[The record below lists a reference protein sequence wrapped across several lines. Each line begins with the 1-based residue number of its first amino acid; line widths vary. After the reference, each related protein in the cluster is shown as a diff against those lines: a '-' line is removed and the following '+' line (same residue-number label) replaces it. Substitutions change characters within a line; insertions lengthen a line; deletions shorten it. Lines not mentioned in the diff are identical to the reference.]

1 MGQTLYYL
9 ESDIFETMTLTA
21 NKEYYKNLLMKKLT
35 AFSAELRSTIDGMT
49 DVSEK
54 NPDLSD
60 MATAES
66 NTSFALSLR
75 ERESQMVAEIAAAL
89 ERIEKGIY
97 GICEEC
103 GEEISEGR
111 LKVAPETTLCIDCKR
126 EQEFA

>member
-60 MATAES
+60 MATCFKLARTGEPNGGGNS
-66 NTSFALSLR
+66 
-75 ERESQMVAEIAAAL
+75 
-89 ERIEKGIY
+89 
-97 GICEEC
+97 C
-103 GEEISEGR
+103 GAGEN
-111 LKVAPETTLCIDCKR
+111 
-126 EQEFA
+126 